1 MDVSYESNV
10 CKICQMYYV
19 KDKGCDHV
27 PMFRLSLQIL
37 LIAPSVARILGAGHR
52 LFIPRYHQSA
62 APLDAPGLVK
72 HN

>member
-1 MDVSYESNV
+1 
-10 CKICQMYYV
+10 MYYS

-37 LIAPSVARILGAGHR
+37 LIAPSVAMILEAGPGHR
-52 LFIPRYHQSA
+52 LFIPRYHQST
-62 APLDAPGLVK
+62 APGLVK